1 METLI
6 SVIIPVYNVEAYL
19 ARCIDSVLAQTF
31 ANLEILLVDDGAT
44 DTSGA
49 ICDEYATRDSRIR
62 VIHKANGGLSDARNA
77 GLEACRGEYVVF
89 IDSDDYISP
98 LHIQNLWEALSAHDA
113 DIAVSDFLVSES
125 SDAAFRNEKTQT
137 LCYTT
142 QEALREMFYA
152 KAFSC
157 SACGKLYRKAVFGQ
171 VRFPKGMLFED
182 LYTIPRVTQNASR
195 VVFSDDV
202 TYCYFQRSGSI
213 VHSGISTR
221 HFAGFDMLDAF
232 LEQFRDDPQVHR
244 AIRTHYLTRALEYMK
259 QLQPEQ
265 TALVARLWAYTKAY
279 RLSTVKDP
287 HAPARTR
294 AYGILSYLGPR
305 ITHLVIKKYYAN

>member
-19 ARCIDSVLAQTF
+19 ARCIDSVLAQTY

-49 ICDEYATRDSRIR
+49 ICDEYAARDSRIR

-125 SDAAFRNEKTQT
+125 SDAAFRSEKTQT

-232 LEQFRDDPQVHR
+232 LEQFQNDPRILR

-259 QLQPEQ
+259 QLTRDQDD
-265 TALVARLWAYTKAY
+265 LIHRLWEYTKAH
-279 RLSTVKDP
+279 RRCALTDAR
-287 HAPARTR
+287 APMRTR
-294 AYGILSYLGPR
+294 LFAALSYLGYPL
-305 ITHLVIKKYYAN
+305 TDLFVKTYYR